1 MAAYEQTE
9 SVEVEV
15 EVEEGMSESE
25 LENVLAGEIQ
35 DATDY
40 IDNVV
45 SPARALAESYYL
57 GEPFGN
63 EEEGRSTVIS
73 MDVRDTVQAILPSLM
88 RVFYGGEHTVEFAPT
103 SAEDVQKASQA
114 TDYINYIFRRD
125 NDGFAVLY
133 SAFKDALVKGS
144 GFVKWY
150 WDSTDEIES
159 YTLEGIDEIGLI
171 ALTSDPNVSI
181 DYLESRATSEN
192 VDPATGE
199 PVMIHDV
206 RVTRTRPKGR
216 VKVTSVPPE
225 EILISR
231 NARSLEEA
239 DLVAHRRYLTLSE
252 LVQMGYDYDEIEQ
265 FATSE
270 DNFDFNAES
279 RERNPTLGNS
289 TDSSADPTMRR
300 ALYVES
306 YIRADVDGDSVAELR
321 RICSIGSE
329 YKIFLNEPAEQLP
342 FAVFMPD
349 PEPHTFFGLSIADV
363 TMDVQRIKS
372 MVLRSS
378 LDSLALSTHPR
389 VGVVEGQASMDDV
402 LNTEVGGIIRMR
414 SPGAVVPFSVP
425 FVGRDCFPMLEYMDL
440 VRENR
445 TGVSRAA
452 DGLDPA
458 ALQSSTALAVS
469 QTIHA
474 AQQRTE
480 LIARMFAE
488 TGMKKLF
495 EGIFYLVNTRQDAER
510 MIRLRNEFVPID
522 PRVWDS
528 DMDVIVN
535 VALGRGTEE
544 ERIAMLMQIAG
555 KQEQILTTI
564 GPDNPLVSI
573 ENYYQTLRQVIE
585 LAGFQ
590 DTQRFISDPADYQ
603 PQPQQPK
610 EPTID
615 EQLIQVQTEDIQAD
629 ILKKQAELELKR
641 EDMIMRDDR
650 ERDKTEMEGELRA
663 AEINARYNASVNTE
677 EIRAIAARDR
687 KLIEQETAVETAVVR
702 NLK

>member
-9 SVEVEV
+9 RVEVEV

-603 PQPQQPK
+603 PQPQQPQ
-610 EPTID
+610 EPTVD
-615 EQLIQVQTEDIQAD
+615 EQLIQVQMESIKAD
-629 ILKKQAELELKR
+629 ISKKTAELELKR

>member
-1 MAAYEQTE
+1 
-9 SVEVEV
+9 
-15 EVEEGMSESE
+15 
-25 LENVLAGEIQ
+25 
-35 DATDY
+35 
-40 IDNVV
+40 
-45 SPARALAESYYL
+45 
-57 GEPFGN
+57 
-63 EEEGRSTVIS
+63 
-73 MDVRDTVQAILPSLM
+73 
-88 RVFYGGEHTVEFAPT
+88 
-103 SAEDVQKASQA
+103 
-114 TDYINYIFRRD
+114 
-125 NDGFAVLY
+125 VLY

-289 TDSSADPTMRR
+289 TDSSTDPTMRR

-363 TMDVQRIKS
+363 TMDIQRIKS

-414 SPGAVVPFSVP
+414 SPGAVVPFSMP
-425 FVGRDCFPMLEYMDL
+425 FVGKECFPMLEYMDL

-488 TGMKKLF
+488 TGMKKMF

-535 VALGRGTEE
+535 VALGRGSEG
-544 ERIAMLMQIAG
+544 ERISMLMQIAG

-603 PQPQQPK
+603 PQPQQPQ
-610 EPTID
+610 EPTVD
-615 EQLIQVQTEDIQAD
+615 EQLIQVQMESIKAD
-629 ILKKQAELELKR
+629 ISKKTAELELKR

-650 ERDKTEMEGELRA
+650 ERDKTEMDGELRA

-677 EIRAIAARDR
+677 EMRAIAGRNR
-687 KLIEQETAVETAVVR
+687 ELIRQETAVETAVVR

>member
-1 MAAYEQTE
+1 
-9 SVEVEV
+9 
-15 EVEEGMSESE
+15 
-25 LENVLAGEIQ
+25 
-35 DATDY
+35 
-40 IDNVV
+40 
-45 SPARALAESYYL
+45 
-57 GEPFGN
+57 
-63 EEEGRSTVIS
+63 
-73 MDVRDTVQAILPSLM
+73 
-88 RVFYGGEHTVEFAPT
+88 
-103 SAEDVQKASQA
+103 
-114 TDYINYIFRRD
+114 
-125 NDGFAVLY
+125 
-133 SAFKDALVKGS
+133 
-144 GFVKWY
+144 
-150 WDSTDEIES
+150 
-159 YTLEGIDEIGLI
+159 
-171 ALTSDPNVSI
+171 
-181 DYLESRATSEN
+181 
-192 VDPATGE
+192 
-199 PVMIHDV
+199 MI
-206 RVTRTRPKGR
+206 
-216 VKVTSVPPE
+216 
-225 EILISR
+225 
-231 NARSLEEA
+231 
-239 DLVAHRRYLTLSE
+239 
-252 LVQMGYDYDEIEQ
+252 
-265 FATSE
+265 
-270 DNFDFNAES
+270 
-279 RERNPTLGNS
+279 
-289 TDSSADPTMRR
+289 
-300 ALYVES
+300 
-306 YIRADVDGDSVAELR
+306 
-321 RICSIGSE
+321 
-329 YKIFLNEPAEQLP
+329 P
-342 FAVFMPD
+342 FAM
-349 PEPHTFFGLSIADV
+349 
-363 TMDVQRIKS
+363 
-372 MVLRSS
+372 
-378 LDSLALSTHPR
+378 
-389 VGVVEGQASMDDV
+389 
-402 LNTEVGGIIRMR
+402 
-414 SPGAVVPFSVP
+414 P
-425 FVGRDCFPMLEYMDL
+425 FVGKDCFPMLEYMDL

-488 TGMKKLF
+488 TGMKKMF

-522 PRVWDS
+522 PRVWDAN
-528 DMDVIVN
+528 MDVIVN
-535 VALGRGTEE
+535 VALGRGSES

-650 ERDKTEMEGELRA
+650 ERDKTEMDGELRA

>member
-114 TDYINYIFRRD
+114 PDYINYIFRRD

-603 PQPQQPK
+603 PQPQQPQ
-610 EPTID
+610 EPTVD
-615 EQLIQVQTEDIQAD
+615 EQLIQVQMESIKAD
-629 ILKKQAELELKR
+629 ISKKTAELELKR

>member
-1 MAAYEQTE
+1 
-9 SVEVEV
+9 
-15 EVEEGMSESE
+15 
-25 LENVLAGEIQ
+25 
-35 DATDY
+35 
-40 IDNVV
+40 
-45 SPARALAESYYL
+45 
-57 GEPFGN
+57 
-63 EEEGRSTVIS
+63 
-73 MDVRDTVQAILPSLM
+73 
-88 RVFYGGEHTVEFAPT
+88 
-103 SAEDVQKASQA
+103 
-114 TDYINYIFRRD
+114 
-125 NDGFAVLY
+125 
-133 SAFKDALVKGS
+133 
-144 GFVKWY
+144 
-150 WDSTDEIES
+150 
-159 YTLEGIDEIGLI
+159 
-171 ALTSDPNVSI
+171 
-181 DYLESRATSEN
+181 
-192 VDPATGE
+192 
-199 PVMIHDV
+199 
-206 RVTRTRPKGR
+206 
-216 VKVTSVPPE
+216 
-225 EILISR
+225 
-231 NARSLEEA
+231 
-239 DLVAHRRYLTLSE
+239 
-252 LVQMGYDYDEIEQ
+252 
-265 FATSE
+265 
-270 DNFDFNAES
+270 
-279 RERNPTLGNS
+279 
-289 TDSSADPTMRR
+289 MRR

-363 TMDVQRIKS
+363 TMDIQRIKS

-414 SPGAVVPFSVP
+414 SPGAVVPFSMP
-425 FVGRDCFPMLEYMDL
+425 FVGKECFPMLEYMDL

-488 TGMKKLF
+488 TGMKKMF

-535 VALGRGTEE
+535 VALGRGSEG
-544 ERIAMLMQIAG
+544 ERISMLMQIAG

-603 PQPQQPK
+603 PQPQQPQ
-610 EPTID
+610 EPTVD
-615 EQLIQVQTEDIQAD
+615 EQLIQVQMESIKAD
-629 ILKKQAELELKR
+629 ISKKTAELELKR

-650 ERDKTEMEGELRA
+650 ERDKTEMDGELRA

-677 EIRAIAARDR
+677 EMRAIAGRNR
-687 KLIEQETAVETAVVR
+687 ELIRQETAVETAVVR

>member
-1 MAAYEQTE
+1 MAEYEQTE

-252 LVQMGYDYDEIEQ
+252 LVQMGYDYDEISH

-289 TDSSADPTMRR
+289 TDSSTDPTMRR

-363 TMDVQRIKS
+363 TMDIQRIKS

-414 SPGAVVPFSVP
+414 SPGAVVPFSMP
-425 FVGRDCFPMLEYMDL
+425 FVGKECFPMLEYMDL

-488 TGMKKLF
+488 TGMKKMF

-535 VALGRGTEE
+535 VALGRGSEG
-544 ERIAMLMQIAG
+544 ERISMLMQIAG

-603 PQPQQPK
+603 PQPQQPQ
-610 EPTID
+610 EPTVD
-615 EQLIQVQTEDIQAD
+615 EQLIQVQMESIKAD
-629 ILKKQAELELKR
+629 ISKKTAELELKR

-650 ERDKTEMEGELRA
+650 ERDKTEMDGELRA

-677 EIRAIAARDR
+677 EMRAIAGRNR
-687 KLIEQETAVETAVVR
+687 ELIRQETAVETAVVR

>member
-1 MAAYEQTE
+1 MAEYEQTE

-289 TDSSADPTMRR
+289 TDSSSDPTMRR

-363 TMDVQRIKS
+363 TMDIQRIKS

-414 SPGAVVPFSVP
+414 SPGAVVPFSMP
-425 FVGRDCFPMLEYMDL
+425 FVGKECFPMLEYMDL

-488 TGMKKLF
+488 TGMKKMF

-535 VALGRGTEE
+535 VALGRGSEG
-544 ERIAMLMQIAG
+544 ERISMLMQIAG

-603 PQPQQPK
+603 PQPQQPQ
-610 EPTID
+610 EPTVD
-615 EQLIQVQTEDIQAD
+615 EQLIQVQMEGIKAD
-629 ILKKQAELELKR
+629 IIKKKAELELKR

-677 EIRAIAARDR
+677 EMRAIAGRNR
-687 KLIEQETAVETAVVR
+687 ELIRQETAVETAVVR